1 MKKEHVNLYR
11 LIPISCIFASMVIL
25 SCVLGLLTGIY
36 PEEAICVAFLD
47 AFFFAILLFELE
59 FDRARGFL
67 SNNIATTFSK
77 VAIGYAIS
85 SIIALTFL
93 FCPSFTCPV
102 MLIALFMCALGNEM
116 LGITVGFYFVILGGV
131 IRGFTSYEIMHDCF
145 LVLLS
150 GVFAKGLTVKRF
162 RGYICALIGLSNV
175 LSVMIFSY
183 LQDSHLSAT
192 YVIGGVLSGAVT
204 GLAAFEAYHILRK
217 ETTKELDNRL
227 WDILSDEY
235 IEVKEVARFYP
246 SDYAHAKKVS
256 AIACDCAKVLGFSE
270 SLCAAAGFYYRM
282 GKWLGEP
289 HIQNSV
295 QRGEQLCF
303 PKELLTILYEYNG
316 ELKKPSTPASA
327 VIHMIDSLSIK
338 LDAMKQDLNTS
349 TWNRQMFIYQS
360 LNELSSQGFYDESGL
375 SMNQFLKVR
384 EFLVKEERL

>member
-1 MKKEHVNLYR
+1 
-11 LIPISCIFASMVIL
+11 
-25 SCVLGLLTGIY
+25 
-36 PEEAICVAFLD
+36 
-47 AFFFAILLFELE
+47 
-59 FDRARGFL
+59 
-67 SNNIATTFSK
+67 
-77 VAIGYAIS
+77 
-85 SIIALTFL
+85 
-93 FCPSFTCPV
+93 
-102 MLIALFMCALGNEM
+102 
-116 LGITVGFYFVILGGV
+116 
-131 IRGFTSYEIMHDCF
+131 MHDCF

-204 GLAAFEAYHILRK
+204 GLAAFGAYHILRK